1 MQVEE
6 RMATLGFTSLT
17 RVISTSHMRLRDRQ
31 KLKGKCKVSS
41 YSLLHLK
48 AFWFFVKM
56 LAGRE
61 WPQELTFS

>member
-1 MQVEE
+1 
-6 RMATLGFTSLT
+6 LT

-56 LAGRE
+56 LTGRE